1 MTIPAQN
8 ISNVLNA
15 YTQAA
20 RGTGAAESGLDARD
34 KVNDGGGFAEL
45 VKSALEEAKRIGERG
60 EQMSIQGIRDNADLN
75 QVITAVAEAETT
87 LQTVVAVRDKVI
99 DAYKDIIRM
108 PI

>member
-1 MTIPAQN
+1 MTTPAHN

-15 YTQAA
+15 YTRVA
-20 RGTGAAESGLDARD
+20 RGAEPGMETRD
-34 KVNDGGGFAEL
+34 KVNDGGGFADL

-75 QVITAVAEAETT
+75 QVITAVAEAEVT
-87 LQTVVAVRDKVI
+87 LQTVVSVRDKVI